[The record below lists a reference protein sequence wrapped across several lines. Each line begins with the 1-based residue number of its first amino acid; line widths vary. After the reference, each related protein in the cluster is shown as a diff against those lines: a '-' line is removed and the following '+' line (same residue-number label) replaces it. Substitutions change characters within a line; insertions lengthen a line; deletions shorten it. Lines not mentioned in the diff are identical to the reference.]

1 MQKEQQNWFASWFD
15 TDYYH
20 ILYKDRDYD
29 EAELFMNHLT
39 NYLNIPE
46 GGTILDLACGKGRH
60 SVFLNDLGFD
70 VTGADEVKEVI
81 FGWLTDIEA
90 RQELVNIIEF
100 ENTVTTFL
108 HISNK
113 NGEIL
118 NIVEVFKIDDEG
130 RVFEIWAL

>member
-1 MQKEQQNWFASWFD
+1 MSELSSIAEAIRNYKLNAEDGYEGWAKVPCSN
-15 TDYYH
+15 DYRMYVPS
-20 ILYKDRDYD
+20 
-29 EAELFMNHLT
+29 M
-39 NYLNIPE
+39 
-46 GGTILDLACGKGRH
+46 
-60 SVFLNDLGFD
+60 GFD

-81 FGWLTDIEA
+81 FGWLNDIEA
-90 RQELVNIIEF
+90 KQELVNIVEF

-113 NGEIL
+113 DEEVL

>member
-1 MQKEQQNWFASWFD
+1 MNQLSDIAEAIRN
-15 TDYYH
+15 
-20 ILYKDRDYD
+20 YK
-29 EAELFMNHLT
+29 
-39 NYLNIPE
+39 LNAE
-46 GGTILDLACGKGRH
+46 GGYEEWAKVPCSEDYRMYVP
-60 SVFLNDLGFD
+60 SMGFD
-70 VTGADEVKEVI
+70 VTGADKVKEVI

>member
-1 MQKEQQNWFASWFD
+1 MYVPS
-15 TDYYH
+15 
-20 ILYKDRDYD
+20 
-29 EAELFMNHLT
+29 M
-39 NYLNIPE
+39 
-46 GGTILDLACGKGRH
+46 
-60 SVFLNDLGFD
+60 GFD

-90 RQELVNIIEF
+90 KQELVNIVEF

-113 NGEIL
+113 DGEVL

>member
-1 MQKEQQNWFASWFD
+1 MSELSDIATAIRN
-15 TDYYH
+15 
-20 ILYKDRDYD
+20 YK
-29 EAELFMNHLT
+29 
-39 NYLNIPE
+39 LNAE
-46 GGTILDLACGKGRH
+46 GGYEEWEKVPCSEDYRMYVP
-60 SVFLNDLGFD
+60 SMGFD

-90 RQELVNIIEF
+90 KQELVNIVEF

-108 HISNK
+108 LISNK
-113 NGEIL
+113 DGEVL

>member
-1 MQKEQQNWFASWFD
+1 M
-15 TDYYH
+15 
-20 ILYKDRDYD
+20 
-29 EAELFMNHLT
+29 
-39 NYLNIPE
+39 
-46 GGTILDLACGKGRH
+46 
-60 SVFLNDLGFD
+60 GFD